1 MLKDL
6 ISCEIKVY
14 TNIIKYHRPTPLLLV
29 SSAIIFHPS
38 TMSSKPAFL
47 TVPLELRHQIYSHL
61 LINDAVVK
69 IASGAMVKSL
79 RNGIIR
85 SCWQTFHEMLE
96 YYYANNTFLLS
107 LLSPLES
114 TPSLLKHL
122 GRMQH
127 LQVEIG
133 DLVLSPTHT
142 AFFLH
147 RHTQRRSEWFLNTLR
162 QAKRGQE
169 GRYLKTLV
177 AIDRCGTS
185 IVSE

>member
-1 MLKDL
+1 MRLRCY
-6 ISCEIKVY
+6 S
-14 TNIIKYHRPTPLLLV
+14 NIIKYHRPTPLLLV

-38 TMSSKPAFL
+38 TMSSKTAFL
-47 TVPLELRHQIYSHL
+47 TIPLELRHQIYSHL

-107 LLSPLES
+107 ILSPLES